1 MKTENAKALR
11 GWLEEIGAELGWEAN
26 MTEEGDC
33 AFQTAN
39 GIDVLVEPHPFQDRR
54 LALTAVLGKAD
65 EETPS
70 RLLLACL
77 GLNATLQADGRYCVG
92 YRPYGKV
99 LTLGMTFMPESEHWN
114 ADDFFAVLTQFLFL
128 ADQVV
133 SGITSGEIDAFGS
146 IQALS
151 DDAPPVTLPS
161 YA

>member
-1 MKTENAKALR
+1 MTTENAKALR

-33 AFQTAN
+33 AFQTTN
-39 GIDVLVEPHPFQDRR
+39 GIDVLIEPHPFEDRR

-99 LTLGMTFMPESEHWN
+99 LTLGMTFTADSEQWN
-114 ADDFFAVLTQFLFL
+114 ADGFFAVLTQFLFL
-128 ADQVV
+128 VDQVV
-133 SGITSGEIDAFGS
+133 SGIASGEIDAFGS
-146 IQALS
+146 IQVPS
-151 DDAPPVTLPS
+151 DHAPQATMPS